1 MPAVKQQMLG
11 PKINDLLD
19 TFTFFLNQE
28 KNKYI
33 SLAKGWMQ
41 SWDPTKGYTVYTSH
55 MDTIHKI

>member
-41 SWDPTKGYTVYTSH
+41 S
-55 MDTIHKI
+55 